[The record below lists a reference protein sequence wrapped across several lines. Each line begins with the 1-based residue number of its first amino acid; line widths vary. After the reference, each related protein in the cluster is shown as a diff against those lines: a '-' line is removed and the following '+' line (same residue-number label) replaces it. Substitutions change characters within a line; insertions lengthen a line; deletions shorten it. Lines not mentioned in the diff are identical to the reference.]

1 MQHEP
6 GCQRMPTAANAM
18 QKCIDLSPVFPESL
32 LGIEGSA
39 QSVGKDIGTSSE
51 ELVRD
56 R

>member
-18 QKCIDLSPVFPESL
+18 QKCINFSLVFPEPL

-39 QSVGKDIGTSSE
+39 QSVGKAIGTSSE

>member
-1 MQHEP
+1 MQDEP

-18 QKCIDLSPVFPESL
+18 QKCINLSPVFPEYL
-32 LGIEGSA
+32 IGTEGSA

>member
-18 QKCIDLSPVFPESL
+18 QKCINLSPVLPKPL